1 MVGERTAARGY
12 QQAPVILHETRQLQ
26 LGGGICQTASTIFAA
41 ALLSGLSVAERHR
54 HSFPVDYI
62 TLGEDATIAWGV
74 KDLRVR
80 NDLDQPVRLRLQ
92 ILGLTLSARFEAEE
106 GIPDGFELETVEREG
121 PASDD
126 GVPGREIELYRL
138 RRVDGETV
146 DRELVHLDVYPPT
159 MTRPTE
165 PR

>member
-1 MVGERTAARGY
+1 
-12 QQAPVILHETRQLQ
+12 
-26 LGGGICQTASTIFAA
+26 
-41 ALLSGLSVAERHR
+41 
-54 HSFPVDYI
+54 
-62 TLGEDATIAWGV
+62 
-74 KDLRVR
+74 
-80 NDLDQPVRLRLQ
+80 
-92 ILGLTLSARFEAEE
+92 LSARFEAEE

-146 DRELVHLDVYPPT
+146 DRELVHRDVYPPT
-159 MTRPTE
+159 MTRPSA